1 MGDRRT
7 GEWVQ
12 GDAQERR
19 ARLARQAPLIDRVA
33 RETPR
38 RRKRT
43 TKSDALE
50 EAGVL
55 LKRVVAILFAVSIV
69 AAFAGPAIAVNSPAP
84 TQPDATTTAAATP
97 TGRTPD
103 AAPKP
108 GQKAALHK
116 PKKKKSSFSRK
127 FHDQIEK
134 FRPKVQDLFDSLKK
148 KPAEP

>member
-1 MGDRRT
+1 MYRGPRRIPSRPPRITSRDPRDAQYGARLRGAGVGGRIRYSARGRRELQMGDRRT

-55 LKRVVAILFAVSIV
+55 LKRVVAILFALSIV
-69 AAFAGPAIAVNSPAP
+69 AAFAGPAIA
-84 TQPDATTTAAATP
+84 
-97 TGRTPD
+97 
-103 AAPKP
+103 
-108 GQKAALHK
+108 
-116 PKKKKSSFSRK
+116 
-127 FHDQIEK
+127 
-134 FRPKVQDLFDSLKK
+134 
-148 KPAEP
+148 